1 MAAENNTITT
11 AEVVRARLIDFVM
24 QFTGS
29 INKLV
34 EALGV
39 TRKIAVQE
47 GAALKAIKVTGTL
60 ESGEVAEG
68 ELIPLSKYKAEEV
81 TVGEAKLGKWRKATT
96 AEAILKSGYEQAVGA
111 TTDKMVRD
119 VQKTIRSA
127 LFDFLETG
135 TGTATGTGLQA
146 ALANAWGKL
155 QVLFEDD
162 AVETVYFINPMDVAD
177 YLGTAQVTMQTAFGM
192 NYIENFLGLGTVFL
206 NASVPQGKFY
216 ATAKENVV
224 TYYIDANAGDIKN
237 AFQLVA
243 DETGYVGI
251 REYPDEDHA
260 RVMDLVMS
268 GVTFFPE
275 RIDGIVVG
283 TITGGLSQTLAMPK
297 PVNVNLDGM
306 TKAELLAYA
315 AEKGITG
322 VSSSML
328 EADILAA
335 IKAAESE

>member
-1 MAAENNTITT
+1 MAAETNTILK
-11 AEVVRARLIDFVM
+11 ADVARVRAIDFNY

-29 INKLV
+29 LRKMI

-47 GAALKAIKVTGTL
+47 GTTLKALKVTGTL
-60 ESGEVAEG
+60 QSGTVAEG
-68 ELIPLSKYKAEEV
+68 ELIPLSHYETVE
-81 TVGEAKLGKWRKATT
+81 TPVGEAVLNKWRKGTT
-96 AEAILKSGYEQAVGA
+96 AEAILKGGYEQAVGA
-111 TTDKMVRD
+111 TTDQMVKD
-119 VQKTIRSA
+119 IQKTIRNA
-127 LFDFLETG
+127 FFTFLATG

-146 ALANAWGKL
+146 ALANGWGKL
-155 QVLFEDD
+155 QVLWEDD
-162 AVETVYFINPMDVAD
+162 AVETVYFLNPLDVSA

-206 NASVPQGKFY
+206 NSKVPQGKFY

-224 TYYIDANAGDIKN
+224 MYYINVSNGDIAS
-237 AFQLVA
+237 AFQLTT

-275 RIDGIVVG
+275 RLDGIVVG
-283 TITGGLSQTLAMPK
+283 TIA
-297 PVNVNLDGM
+297 
-306 TKAELLAYA
+306 
-315 AEKGITG
+315 
-322 VSSSML
+322 
-328 EADILAA
+328 
-335 IKAAESE
+335 